1 MNIQKGIKKLE
12 SISKKYWRPYCVLAF
27 DDDAWKWTGRGGL
40 KKKNDKKE
48 CKTGITTMEDC

>member
-12 SISKKYWRPYCVLAF
+12 SISKKYWRPYCVLAV

-40 KKKNDKKE
+40 KKKNYKK
-48 CKTGITTMEDC
+48 